1 MIVSHS
7 WLADFTELSNDV
19 EYNADLLTQVGFEV
33 EHIENSART
42 LLGFVVAEV
51 LTCEKLP
58 KSDKLSICTV
68 NATADEPI
76 YQVVCGAPN
85 VAQGQKIAFA
95 KPGAIVPSNGMVIEE
110 RKIRGTVSRG
120 MICSKSEL
128 GMEDDIDGI
137 WVLPADAPIGMAL
150 SQYLQKEEITYDI
163 SVTPNRGDA
172 LSHLGFARELAAITN
187 KELQLPTR
195 PTIATSGT
203 PTVSIEIKNNE
214 LCPIY
219 AGRVIHNVSIVPS
232 PEWMQR
238 RLESIGIRPKNIIV
252 DATNYVMMH
261 IGQPLHA
268 FDLSKIEEKK
278 IVIQTA
284 NNQQKFTTLDSKERI
299 LSNTMLMICDGKKP
313 LAIAG
318 VMGGQ
323 NSEISETTTS
333 IFLESAYFQPSSVRK
348 TRTALGISTDS
359 SYRFERGVDPTLV
372 ETALDIVSALI
383 LEYSGGSAEPSI
395 VQSTFDADPKT
406 IDVYQSRI
414 TAMLG
419 MEIPVETSLSI
430 LQRLG
435 FTPSKTSNGIV
446 VNVPTHRNDIHEQ
459 IDIIEEIARVYG
471 YDKLPTSEVATIP
484 LKGAVIEQS
493 NLRMPTEK
501 KQLRTFLSTLG
512 YQEILT
518 YNLSDETSSTIAT
531 IQPLYLANSVSSEFS
546 TLRTSL
552 IPSMLKVIDRNC
564 KNFQKNVSLFEIG
577 KIFFHTSDL
586 EAKTYVDGVME
597 DERCCIAL
605 TGKKDSVHWS
615 KKSEDVSFYDIKGL
629 VELLL
634 EQFVKKESPIL
645 LQETS
650 QNPFFSANSY
660 DILFGYEIVGSFGEI
675 ASKVAKTHFD
685 IDQPVYIAEI
695 STSVLF
701 EQLPFLGK
709 YIPISQFPS
718 MKRDLAMV
726 VNDAVSHSMIE
737 SLIWKSGGSYLQQV
751 ETFDLYKHTNL
762 GEGKKS
768 IAFSLRFQALHK
780 TLSVEDATSAVD
792 QIINAVTKELSAEIR
807 AL

>member
-7 WLADFTELSNDV
+7 WLADFTEISDDV

-42 LLGFVVAEV
+42 FLGFVVAEV

-68 NATADEPI
+68 NASADEPI

-85 VAQGQKIAFA
+85 IAQGQKIAFA
-95 KPGAIVPSNGMVIEE
+95 KPGAVVPSNGMVIEE

-137 WVLPADAPIGMAL
+137 WVLPADAPVGMAL
-150 SQYLQKEEITYDI
+150 SSYLQKEEITYDI

-172 LSHLGFARELAAITN
+172 LSHRGFARELAAITN
-187 KELQLPTR
+187 KELHSLER
-195 PTIATSGT
+195 PTISSNGSA
-203 PTVSIEIKNNE
+203 TVSIDIKNNE

-219 AGRVIHNVSIVPS
+219 AGRVIHNVTIVPS

-238 RLESIGIRPKNIIV
+238 RLESIGIRPKNIVV

-268 FDLSKIEEKK
+268 FDLSTIEESTI
-278 IVIQTA
+278 IVKSADT
-284 NNQQKFTTLDSKERI
+284 QQKFLTLDGKERM
-299 LSNTMLMICDGKKP
+299 LTNGMLMICDGKKT

-333 IFLESAYFQPSSVRK
+333 IFLESAYFQPSSIRK

-372 ETALDIVSALI
+372 ETALDIVSSLI
-383 LEYSGGSAEPSI
+383 LTYAGGTAEPLTVS
-395 VQSTFDADPKT
+395 STFSAISKT
-406 IDVYQSRI
+406 IEVSQNSI
-414 TAMLG
+414 TSMLG
-419 MEIPVETSLSI
+419 LEIPVEISLSI

-435 FTPSKTSNGIV
+435 FSPIVTTNGIQV
-446 VNVPTHRNDIHEQ
+446 TVPAHRSDIHEQ

-471 YDKLPTSEVATIP
+471 YDKLPTAEVATIP
-484 LKGAVIEQS
+484 LKGAVIEQTH
-493 NLRMPTEK
+493 LRMPTEK

-518 YNLSDETSSTIAT
+518 YNLSDETTSSIAT

-577 KIFFHTSDL
+577 KIFYNTSDL
-586 EAKTYVDGVME
+586 DAKTYVDGVME
-597 DERCCIAL
+597 NERCCIAI
-605 TGKKDSVHWS
+605 TGKKEGIHWS
-615 KKSEDVSFYDIKGL
+615 KKPDDVTFYDIKGI
-629 VELLL
+629 VETLL
-634 EQFVKKESPIL
+634 EKFVKKESPIL

-660 DILFGYEIVGSFGEI
+660 DVLFGNEIIGSFGEI
-675 ASKVAKTHFD
+675 APKVAKTHFD
-685 IDQPVYIAEI
+685 IEQPVFIAEI
-695 STSVLF
+695 STSILF

-726 VNDAVSHSMIE
+726 VNDVVSHSMIE
-737 SLIWKSGGSYLQQV
+737 TLIWKSGGSYLQQV
-751 ETFDLYKHTNL
+751 ETFDVYKHANL

-780 TLSVEDATSAVD
+780 TLSVEDASLAVE
-792 QIINAVTKELSAEIR
+792 QIVNAVTKELSAEIR

>member
-19 EYNADLLTQVGFEV
+19 EYNADVLTQVGFEV

-42 LLGFVVAEV
+42 LFGFVVAEV
-51 LTCEKLP
+51 LTCEKMP

-76 YQVVCGAPN
+76 YQVICGAPN

-137 WVLPADAPIGMAL
+137 WVLPSDAPIGMAL
-150 SQYLQKEEITYDI
+150 SSYLQKEEITYDI

-187 KELQLPTR
+187 KELQQLKK
-195 PTIATSGT
+195 PTITTTGNPS
-203 PTVSIEIKNNE
+203 VSIEIQNNE

-232 PEWMQR
+232 PEWIQR

-268 FDLSKIEEKK
+268 FDFSTIEDKK
-278 IVIQTA
+278 VIIKTA
-284 NNQQKFTTLDSKERI
+284 EHQQKFTTLDSKERT
-299 LSNTMLMICDGKKP
+299 LAGSMLMICDGKKS

-348 TRTALGISTDS
+348 TRTSLGISTDS
-359 SYRFERGVDPTLV
+359 SYRFERGVDPTIV
-372 ETALDIVSALI
+372 ETALELVSSLI
-383 LEYSGGSAEPSI
+383 LEYAGGTAEPIAIKSSYSSSFKKI
-395 VQSTFDADPKT
+395 EVSQA
-406 IDVYQSRI
+406 RI
-414 TAMLG
+414 TTLLG
-419 MEIPVETSLSI
+419 IEIPMETSLGI

-435 FTPSKTSNGIV
+435 FSPSKTTNGIEV
-446 VNVPTHRNDIHEQ
+446 SVPPHRSDIQEQ

-471 YDKLPTSEVATIP
+471 YDKLPTAEVATIP
-484 LKGAVIEQS
+484 LKGAIIEQTS
-493 NLRMPTEK
+493 LRMPSEK

-518 YNLSDETSSTIAT
+518 YNLSDETTSTISQ

-564 KNFQKNVSLFEIG
+564 KNFQKNVTLFEIG
-577 KIFFHTSDL
+577 KIFYHTNNL
-586 EAKTYVDGVME
+586 NANTYVDGVME
-597 DERCCIAL
+597 DERCCVAI
-605 TGKKDSVHWS
+605 TGKIDNLHWS
-615 KKSEDVSFYDIKGL
+615 KKSEDASFYDIKGL
-629 VELLL
+629 VETLL
-634 EQFVKKESPIL
+634 ETFVKKESPIL
-645 LQETS
+645 FQETS
-650 QNPFFSANSY
+650 QNPFFSAHSF
-660 DILFGYEIVGSFGEI
+660 DILLGNEVVGSFGEI
-675 ASKVAKTHFD
+675 SPKIAKVHFD
-685 IDQPVYIAEI
+685 IEQPVFVIEL

-709 YIPISQFPS
+709 YEPISQFPS

-726 VNDAVSHSMIE
+726 VNDSVTHSMIE
-737 SLIWKSGGSYLQQV
+737 TLIWKTGGSYLQQV
-751 ETFDLYKHTNL
+751 ETFDVYKHSNL

-768 IAFSLRFQALHK
+768 IAFSLRFQAFHK
-780 TLSVEDATSAVD
+780 TLSVEDASTAVE
-792 QIINAVTKELSAEIR
+792 QIVNAVTKELSAEIR